1 MKDWKTILCGIIAAL
16 AAFVVQAPQYFP
28 PLAQDIASFI
38 LAGGLAG
45 LGITAAQARRDGQQP
60 KPRG

>member
-1 MKDWKTILCGIIAAL
+1 MKDWKTTLFGVIAAL
-16 AAFVVQAPQYFP
+16 AAFVMQAPQYFP

-45 LGITAAQARRDGQQP
+45 LGITAAQVRRDG
-60 KPRG
+60 KRRGR